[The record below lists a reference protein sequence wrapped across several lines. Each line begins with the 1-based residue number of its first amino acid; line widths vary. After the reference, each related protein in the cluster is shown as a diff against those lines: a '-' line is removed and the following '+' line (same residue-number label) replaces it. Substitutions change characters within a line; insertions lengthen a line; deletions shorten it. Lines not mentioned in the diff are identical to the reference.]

1 MSRRSVDDVSEVLL
15 ATSLPIESGEIEVAA
30 ESIINFYALAPA
42 PVSLPSEEVADRFSE
57 LWHLWFE
64 SREGP
69 KGELKSLVKMAIS
82 VDHNMEGLASR
93 FFKVES
99 KLEKKCFMS
108 RSYAIALIGSAG
120 LIRSLVVE
128 QRLGLDRIR
137 SIINVPGATFDA
149 IKIVLSAIGV
159 QSSFDTDG
167 IVEIHSVDEDDVA
180 TYFGDTLPDDAD
192 AVFLGLL
199 GSFSRSNE
207 LWEDVTEL
215 VHIGFEPYLFFL
227 YYELLTLEKTD
238 RFPGK
243 AIYECAPRG
252 QAVKALWN
260 DMYKPDQEN
269 PYLNNAKSV
278 YSLDETWAET
288 KLSRDT
294 QNGSLLL
301 AGAFEIMSE
310 LPYSNRRNVA
320 HLIRCYL
327 VLMSSRNRASSPLRP
342 AGHSEINAFV
352 GSVSKANSLTRG
364 VLDQRLV
371 DFLAVCSHDDDSWSV
386 RGLGSSVNESNT
398 SARKYG
404 DIEFTN
410 VDGQT
415 IQAFE
420 AHGGGLRDEYIE
432 DHARSLHATAAY
444 YKSDARE
451 RGTEYDWKVE
461 VIYVAHDV
469 SRVSMYYNGYQTII
483 EEVPF
488 TFRFLSFEDLVSE
501 AGGLEGVCERAD
513 LFEATVHNRIS
524 RLPDAYS
531 LKQRYCEIVGM

>member
-1 MSRRSVDDVSEVLL
+1 MSSQSVEDVSEVLL
-15 ATSLPIESGEIEVAA
+15 ATSLPIESGDIERAA
-30 ESIINFYALAPA
+30 ERIIDFYATAPA
-42 PVSLPSEEVADRFSE
+42 SVSLPPEEVADRFSE
-57 LWHLWFE
+57 LWHLWFGG
-64 SREGP
+64 SEGP
-69 KGELKSLVKMAIS
+69 KGELKSLVKAAVS
-82 VDHNMEGLASR
+82 VDQDSGSLACS
-93 FFKVES
+93 FFRVES
-99 KLEKKCFMS
+99 KLEEKCFMS
-108 RSYAIALIGSAG
+108 RPYAIALIGSAG

-137 SIINVPGATFDA
+137 SIINVPGASFDA
-149 IKIVLSAIGV
+149 IKIVLSAMGV
-159 QSSFDTDG
+159 QSSFDTDD
-167 IVEIHSVDEDDVA
+167 IAEIHSADEDDVA
-180 TYFGDTLPDDAD
+180 TCFGDTLPDDAD
-192 AVFLGLL
+192 DVFLGLL
-199 GSFSRSNE
+199 GSFSRSAE

-243 AIYECAPRG
+243 AVYECAPRG

-278 YSLDETWAET
+278 YSLDEAWAET

-301 AGAFEIMSE
+301 AGAFEILSE
-310 LPYSNRRNVA
+310 LPYSTRRSVA
-320 HLIRCYL
+320 HIIRCYL
-327 VLMSSRNRASSPLRP
+327 VLMSSKNRASSPLRR
-342 AGHSEINAFV
+342 AGRDEIGAFV

-371 DFLAVCSHDDDSWSV
+371 DFLTMCSHDDGTWSV

-404 DIEFTN
+404 DVEFTN
-410 VDGQT
+410 ADGHT

-420 AHGGGLRDEYIE
+420 AHGGGLRDEYVE
-432 DHARSLHATAAY
+432 DHVRSLHATVAY
-444 YKSDARE
+444 YKKDARE
-451 RGTEYDWKVE
+451 RGTGYDWKVE
-461 VIYVAHDV
+461 IVYVAHDI
-469 SRVSMYYNGYQTII
+469 SRMSRFHSGYQMVI

-488 TFRFLSFEDLVSE
+488 TFRFLSFEDLVPE
-501 AGGLEGVCERAD
+501 AGGLESVCERVD

-531 LKQRYCEIVGM
+531 LKQRYCEIVGL